1 MRRFGNAI
9 LAAACLILAGLASSP
24 AFADC
29 PAGSNCSTLRPRA
42 AKVVRQFAPRAH
54 ETVAACEAANADGW
68 YPGKFIAQAR
78 QNARSRRGG

>member
-1 MRRFGNAI
+1 MRRFGYAI

-29 PAGSNCSTLRPRA
+29 PGSNCSTLRPRA
-42 AKVVRQFAPRAH
+42 AKVIRQLAPRAH
-54 ETVAACEAANADGW
+54 ETVAVCEAANADGW